1 MYSLSTKPFLK
12 DKYLSLR
19 LFFKKTYKL
28 IFSRFSF
35 LFSFKTKIK
44 LKLISR
50 PHYAYCIFN
59 ACQLASKLGLKS
71 ISVIEFGVASGN
83 GLVCIEEIAAEL
95 ERLFDMKIEIY
106 GFDTAQG
113 LPKPNDYRDL
123 PYHWKE
129 GFFKMDYEKLTKK
142 LSKTKL
148 IIGNLKDTSNTFL
161 EKYSPAPIGAI
172 FHDLDFYSSTKIS
185 LNLFKE
191 NNKFFLP
198 RIFNYFDDIV
208 GTEIE
213 LFNDYTGERLA
224 INEFNNENKD
234 IKISPCYNLISQNNI
249 LTWHYQIFI
258 THIFKHDLYNSFIS
272 KENQQI
278 IRDYTNY

>member
-1 MYSLSTKPFLK
+1 MYSLSTKQVLK
-12 DKYLSLR
+12 NKYLSSR
-19 LFFKKTYKL
+19 LLLKKTYKF

-35 LFSFKTKIK
+35 LFSFKTKVK

-71 ISVIEFGVASGN
+71 ISVIEFGVATGN
-83 GLVCIEEIAAEL
+83 GLVCIEEIAKEM
-95 ERLFDMKIEIY
+95 ERLFDIKIEIY

-123 PYHWKE
+123 PYHWKK
-129 GFFKMDYEKLTKK
+129 GFFQMDYEKLKIK
-142 LSKTKL
+142 LRKAQL
-148 IIGNLKDTSNTFL
+148 IIGDLKDTSNTFF
-161 EKYSPAPIGAI
+161 EKYSPAPVGAI
-172 FHDLDFYSSTKIS
+172 FHDLDFYSSTKVS

-198 RIFNYFDDIV
+198 RVFNYFDDIV

-224 INEFNNENKD
+224 INEFNEENKD
-234 IKISPCYNLISQNNI
+234 IKISPCYNLICQNNI
-249 LTWHYQIFI
+249 LYWYHQIFI
-258 THIFKHDLYNSFIS
+258 THIFQHNLYNAFIS
-272 KENQQI
+272 KEDQQI
-278 IRDYTNY
+278 VRDYI

>member
-1 MYSLSTKPFLK
+1 MDSLSTKPFLK
-12 DKYLSLR
+12 DKYYSLR
-19 LFFKKTYKL
+19 VLFKKVYKL

-35 LFSFKTKIK
+35 LLSFKTKVK
-44 LKLISR
+44 LKIISR

-71 ISVIEFGVASGN
+71 ISVIEFGVATGN
-83 GLVCIEEIAAEL
+83 GLVCIEEITEEL
-95 ERLFDMKIEIY
+95 EKLFDIKIEIY
-106 GFDTAQG
+106 GFDSSQG
-113 LPKPNDYRDL
+113 LPKPKDYRDL

-129 GFFKMDYEKLTKK
+129 GFFMMDYEKLKNK
-142 LSKTKL
+142 LQKTKL
-148 IIGNLKDTSNTFL
+148 IIGNLKDTSNTFF

-172 FHDLDFYSSTKIS
+172 LHDLDFYSSTKIA

-191 NNKFFLP
+191 NNRFFLP

-213 LFNDYTGERLA
+213 LYNDFTGERLA
-224 INEFNNENKD
+224 INEFNEENSD
-234 IKISPCYNLISQNNI
+234 IKISPCYNLICQNKT
-249 LTWHYQIFI
+249 LYWYHQIFI

-278 IRDYTNY
+278 IKDYI

>member
-1 MYSLSTKPFLK
+1 MYSLSKKPFLK
-12 DKYLSLR
+12 EKYYSYR
-19 LFFKKTYKL
+19 LLLKKIYKY
-28 IFSRFSF
+28 IFSKLSF
-35 LFSFKTKIK
+35 LFSFRTKVK
-44 LKLISR
+44 LKIISR
-50 PHYAYCIFN
+50 PHYAYYIFN
-59 ACQLASKLGLKS
+59 ACKLASKLGLKS

-95 ERLFDMKIEIY
+95 ERLFDIKIEIY
-106 GFDTAQG
+106 GFDSSQG
-113 LPKPNDYRDL
+113 LPKPIDYRDL

-129 GFFKMDYEKLTKK
+129 GFFKMDYEKLKNK
-142 LSKTKL
+142 LQKTKL
-148 IIGNLKDTSNTFL
+148 VIGDLKDTSKTFF

-172 FHDLDFYSSTKIS
+172 FHDLDFYSSTKIA

-213 LFNDYTGERLA
+213 LYNDYTGERLA
-224 INEFNNENKD
+224 IKEFNDENKD
-234 IKISPCYNLISQNNI
+234 IKISPCYNLICQKNT
-249 LTWHYQIFI
+249 LYWYHQIFI
-258 THIFKHDLYNSFIS
+258 THIFKHNLYSSFIS

-278 IRDYTNY
+278 IRDYM

>member
-1 MYSLSTKPFLK
+1 MYSLSKKPFLK
-12 DKYLSLR
+12 EKYYSAR
-19 LFFKKTYKL
+19 LLLKKIYKF
-28 IFSRFSF
+28 IFSRISF
-35 LFSFKTKIK
+35 LFSFRTKVK
-44 LKLISR
+44 LKIISR

-59 ACQLASKLGLKS
+59 ACKLASKLGLKS
-71 ISVIEFGVASGN
+71 ISVIEFGVATGN
-83 GLVCIEEIAAEL
+83 GLVCIEEIAVEL

-106 GFDTAQG
+106 GFDSSQG

-129 GFFKMDYEKLTKK
+129 GFFKMDYEKLKNK
-142 LSKTKL
+142 LQKTKL
-148 IIGNLKDTSNTFL
+148 VIGDLKDTSKTFF

-172 FHDLDFYSSTKIS
+172 FHDLDFYSSTKIA

-213 LFNDYTGERLA
+213 LYNDYTGERLA
-224 INEFNNENKD
+224 IKEFNDENKD
-234 IKISPCYNLISQNNI
+234 IKISPCYNLICQKNT
-249 LTWHYQIFI
+249 LYWYHQIFI
-258 THIFKHDLYNSFIS
+258 THIFKHNLYNSFIS

-278 IRDYTNY
+278 IRDYM